1 MENSSWWD
9 PATREEGGLMS
20 KSAERAKQQVVLTGA
35 DVDLLRRVY
44 DIGEWFT
51 WDRTPTG
58 YTNHSFF
65 IAASTGKYVLRR
77 SNMDWKIRKGA
88 DAMRFEVRLI
98 DHLRERAYPAPQII
112 PTREGDRHFTHQ
124 GAFYLMTAFIAGDPY
139 EEGNTAH
146 LLAAG
151 EALGRYHR
159 LVRTLSGPSYASAP
173 ILEPRAIGALD
184 RAEHL
189 VASFLSAEER
199 RHLRNQT
206 SYLRSQ
212 FASIPRALAEGYP
225 ALNKQVI
232 HGSFSETCLIFAGD
246 ALAGVLDYDRARY
259 ESVATDLAIAI
270 RSFCHHSGRDERYWI
285 DLDYTRCRDLLA
297 AYQEVNPLPEEEL
310 RALPL
315 FLRQHLAIKALK
327 RCDNFLWRN
336 SVAPQEE
343 VRARK
348 LAKRLEAGAAR
359 LRWLE
364 EHSRELVAAF
374 VDEVDTDRLAPTVWR
389 ERVSWT

>member
-1 MENSSWWD
+1 
-9 PATREEGGLMS
+9 MS

-77 SNMDWKIRKGA
+77 SNMHWKIRKGA
-88 DAMRFEVRLI
+88 DAMRFEARLI
-98 DHLRERAYPAPQII
+98 EHLRERGYPAPRII

-159 LVRTLSGPSYASAP
+159 LARTLSGPSYASAP
-173 ILEPRAIGALD
+173 ILEPRAISALD

-189 VASFLSAEER
+189 VAPFLSAAER

-232 HGSFSETCLIFAGD
+232 HGSFSESCLIFAGD

-259 ESVATDLAIAI
+259 EAVATDLAIAI
-270 RSFCHHSGRDERYWI
+270 SSFCHHKGRDERYWI

-297 AYQEVNPLPEEEL
+297 AYQEVNPLREEEL

-315 FLRQHLAIKALK
+315 ILRQHSAIKALK
-327 RCDNFLWRN
+327 RCDNFQWRN
-336 SVAPQEE
+336 TVAPQEE
-343 VRARK
+343 ARARK

-389 ERVSWT
+389 ERIS

>member
-1 MENSSWWD
+1 MSEN
-9 PATREEGGLMS
+9 
-20 KSAERAKQQVVLTGA
+20 AERSRTANQQVVLSGS

-65 IAASTGKYVLRR
+65 ITTSTGKYVLRR
-77 SNMDWKIRKGA
+77 SNMHWKTRKGA
-88 DAMRFEVRLI
+88 DAMKFEVRLI
-98 DHLRERAYPAPQII
+98 GHLRECGYPAPQII
-112 PTREGDRHFTHQ
+112 PTREGDRYFAHQ
-124 GAFYLMTAFIAGDPY
+124 GAFYLMTAFIVGAPY
-139 EEGNTAH
+139 DEQNTAH
-146 LLAAG
+146 LLVAG

-159 LVRTLSGPSYASAP
+159 LVRTLSGPSYASPP
-173 ILEPRAIGALD
+173 ILGPRAISTLD

-189 VASFLSAEER
+189 VAPFLSAEER
-199 RHLRNQT
+199 EHLRNQT

-212 FASIPRALAEGYP
+212 FASIPRAVAERYP

-232 HGSFSETCLIFAGD
+232 HGSFSATSLIFTGD
-246 ALAGVLDYDRARY
+246 ALAGVLDYDRARF
-259 ESVATDLAIAI
+259 EAVATDLAIAI
-270 RSFCHHSGRDERYWI
+270 RSFCLHRGRNERRWA

-297 AYQEVNPLPEEEL
+297 AYQGVEPLPEEEL

-315 FLRQHLAIKALK
+315 ILRQHFAIKALK
-327 RCDNFLWRN
+327 RCDNLLWRN
-336 SVAPQEE
+336 TIAPQEAA
-343 VRARK
+343 RARRK
-348 LAKRLEAGAAR
+348 LAKRLEKGAAR

-374 VDEVDTDRLAPTVWR
+374 GDER

>member
-1 MENSSWWD
+1 M
-9 PATREEGGLMS
+9 
-20 KSAERAKQQVVLTGA
+20 RAKQQVVLTGA

-44 DIGEWFT
+44 DIGEWFI

-65 IAASTGKYVLRR
+65 IATSTGKYVLRR

-98 DHLRERAYPAPQII
+98 DHLRERGYPAPQII

-159 LVRTLSGPSYASAP
+159 LVRTLSGPSAASAP
-173 ILEPRAIGALD
+173 ILEPRAISALD
-184 RAEHL
+184 RVEDL
-189 VASFLSAEER
+189 VAPFLSAGER
-199 RHLRNQT
+199 KHLRNQI

-225 ALNKQVI
+225 ELNKQVI

-259 ESVATDLAIAI
+259 EAVATDLAIAI
-270 RSFCHHSGRDERYWI
+270 RSFCHHSGRDEKYWI

-315 FLRQHLAIKALK
+315 ILRQHFAIKALK

-343 VRARK
+343 ARART

-359 LRWLE
+359 LRWVE

-374 VDEVDTDRLAPTVWR
+374 VDEVDTDRLASKVWR

>member
-1 MENSSWWD
+1 M
-9 PATREEGGLMS
+9 
-20 KSAERAKQQVVLTGA
+20 RAKQQVVLTGA

-98 DHLRERAYPAPQII
+98 DHLRERGYPAPQII

-173 ILEPRAIGALD
+173 ILEPRAISALD

-189 VASFLSAEER
+189 VAPFLSAGER
-199 RHLRNQT
+199 RHLRNQV

-225 ALNKQVI
+225 ALTKQVI

-259 ESVATDLAIAI
+259 EAVATDLAIAI
-270 RSFCHHSGRDERYWI
+270 RSFCHHSRRDERYWI
-285 DLDYTRCRDLLA
+285 DLDYSRCRDLLA

-315 FLRQHLAIKALK
+315 ILRQHLAIKALK
-327 RCDNFLWRN
+327 RCNNFLWRN

-343 VRARK
+343 ARARK

-374 VDEVDTDRLAPTVWR
+374 VDER

>member
-1 MENSSWWD
+1 MENLSWRD
-9 PATREEGGLMS
+9 PATRGEGGLMS
-20 KSAERAKQQVVLTGA
+20 ENAERSRTAKQQVILTGA

-65 IAASTGKYVLRR
+65 IATSTGKYVLRR
-77 SNMDWKIRKGA
+77 SNMDWKIRKGG

-98 DHLRERAYPAPQII
+98 DHLRERGYPAPQII

-173 ILEPRAIGALD
+173 ILEPRAISALD

-189 VASFLSAEER
+189 VAPFLSAGER

-212 FASIPRALAEGYP
+212 VASIPRAVAEGYP

-232 HGSFSETCLIFAGD
+232 HGSFSQSCLIFAGD
-246 ALAGVLDYDRARY
+246 ALTGVLDYDRARF
-259 ESVATDLAIAI
+259 EAVVTDLAIAI
-270 RSFCHHSGRDERYWI
+270 RSFCLHSGRDERYWI
-285 DLDYTRCRDLLA
+285 DFDYTRCRDLLA
-297 AYQEVNPLPEEEL
+297 AYQEVELLPEEEL

-315 FLRQHLAIKALK
+315 ILRQHFAIKALK
-327 RCDNFLWRN
+327 KCNNLLWRN
-336 SVAPQEE
+336 SVAPQEAA
-343 VRARK
+343 RARK
-348 LAKRLEAGAAR
+348 LAKKLEAGAAR

-364 EHSRELVAAF
+364 EHSRELIAAF
-374 VDEVDTDRLAPTVWR
+374 VD
-389 ERVSWT
+389 

>member
-1 MENSSWWD
+1 M
-9 PATREEGGLMS
+9 
-20 KSAERAKQQVVLTGA
+20 RAKQQVVLTGA

-44 DIGEWFT
+44 EIGEWFT

-77 SNMDWKIRKGA
+77 SNMDRKIRKGA
-88 DAMRFEVRLI
+88 DAMRVEVRLI
-98 DHLRERAYPAPQII
+98 DHLRERGYPAPQII
-112 PTREGDRHFTHQ
+112 PTQEGDRHFTHQ

-173 ILEPRAIGALD
+173 ILEPRAFGALD

-199 RHLRNQT
+199 RHLRN
-206 SYLRSQ
+206 Q

-259 ESVATDLAIAI
+259 EAVATDLAIAI
-270 RSFCHHSGRDERYWI
+270 RSFCHHSRRDERYWI
-285 DLDYTRCRDLLA
+285 DLDYSRCRDLLA

-315 FLRQHLAIKALK
+315 ILRQHLAIKALK
-327 RCDNFLWRN
+327 RCNNFLWRN

-343 VRARK
+343 ARARK

-364 EHSRELVAAF
+364 EHSRELVAAV
-374 VDEVDTDRLAPTVWR
+374 VDER

>member
-1 MENSSWWD
+1 M
-9 PATREEGGLMS
+9 
-20 KSAERAKQQVVLTGA
+20 RAKQQVVLTGA

-65 IAASTGKYVLRR
+65 IATSTGKYVLRR

-98 DHLRERAYPAPQII
+98 DHLRERGYPAPQII

-159 LVRTLSGPSYASAP
+159 LVRTLSGPSAASAP
-173 ILEPRAIGALD
+173 ILEPRAISALD
-184 RAEHL
+184 KAEHL
-189 VASFLSAEER
+189 VAPFLSAGER
-199 RHLRNQT
+199 RHLRNQI

-225 ALNKQVI
+225 ELNKQVI

-259 ESVATDLAIAI
+259 EAVATDLAIAI
-270 RSFCHHSGRDERYWI
+270 RSFCHHSRRDERFWI

-315 FLRQHLAIKALK
+315 ILRQHLAIKALK

-343 VRARK
+343 ARARK

-359 LRWLE
+359 LQWLE
-364 EHSRELVAAF
+364 EHSWELVAAF
-374 VDEVDTDRLAPTVWR
+374 LDER
-389 ERVSWT
+389 ERASWT

>member
-1 MENSSWWD
+1 
-9 PATREEGGLMS
+9 
-20 KSAERAKQQVVLTGA
+20 
-35 DVDLLRRVY
+35 
-44 DIGEWFT
+44 
-51 WDRTPTG
+51 
-58 YTNHSFF
+58 
-65 IAASTGKYVLRR
+65 
-77 SNMDWKIRKGA
+77 MDWKIRKGA
-88 DAMRFEVRLI
+88 DAMRFEARLI
-98 DHLRERAYPAPQII
+98 GHLRERGYSAPQII

-124 GAFYLMTAFIAGDPY
+124 SAFYLMTAFIAGDPY
-139 EEGNTAH
+139 EEGNPAH

-173 ILEPRAIGALD
+173 ILEPRAISALD
-184 RAEHL
+184 RAEHI
-189 VASFLSAEER
+189 VAPFLSAAER

-212 FASIPRALAEGYP
+212 FVSIPRALAEGHP

-232 HGSFSETCLIFAGD
+232 HGSFSENCLIFAGD
-246 ALAGVLDYDRARY
+246 ALTGVLDYDRARY
-259 ESVATDLAIAI
+259 EAVATDLAIAI
-270 RSFCHHSGRDERYWI
+270 SSFCHHKGRDGRYWI

-315 FLRQHLAIKALK
+315 SLRQHSAIKALK

-336 SVAPQEE
+336 SVALPEE
-343 VRARK
+343 ARARK

>member
-1 MENSSWWD
+1 M
-9 PATREEGGLMS
+9 
-20 KSAERAKQQVVLTGA
+20 RAKQQVVLTGT

-44 DIGEWFT
+44 DIGEWVT

-65 IAASTGKYVLRR
+65 IATSTGRYVLRR
-77 SNMDWKIRKGA
+77 SNMHWKIRKGA
-88 DAMRFEVRLI
+88 EAMRFEARLI
-98 DHLRERAYPAPQII
+98 DHLRKRGYPAPRIV
-112 PTREGDRHFTHQ
+112 PTREGERHFTHQ
-124 GAFYLMTAFIAGDPY
+124 GAFYLMTASIAGGPY

-159 LVRTLSGPSYASAP
+159 LARTLSGPSYASAP
-173 ILEPRAIGALD
+173 TLDPRAISALD
-184 RAEHL
+184 KAEHL
-189 VASFLSAEER
+189 VAPFLSAAER
-199 RHLRNQT
+199 GDLRNQT
-206 SYLRSQ
+206 SYLRGQ
-212 FASIPRALAEGYP
+212 FASIPRTLAEGYP
-225 ALNKQVI
+225 ESNKQVI
-232 HGSFSETCLIFAGD
+232 HGSFSESCLIFVGD

-259 ESVATDLAIAI
+259 EAVATDLAIAI
-270 RSFCHHSGRDERYWI
+270 RSFCHHKGRDGRYWI

-315 FLRQHLAIKALK
+315 GLRQHSAIQVLK
-327 RCDNFLWRN
+327 RCDNFIWRN

-343 VRARK
+343 ARARK
-348 LAKRLEAGAAR
+348 LAKRLGAGAAR

-374 VDEVDTDRLAPTVWR
+374 VGEVDTDRPAPAVRR
-389 ERVSWT
+389 ERVS

>member
-1 MENSSWWD
+1 M
-9 PATREEGGLMS
+9 
-20 KSAERAKQQVVLTGA
+20 RAKQQVILTGA
-35 DVDLLRRVY
+35 DVDLLRRAY
-44 DIGEWFT
+44 DIGEWLT

-65 IAASTGKYVLRR
+65 IVASTGKYVLRR
-77 SNMDWKIRKGA
+77 SNIHWKTRKDA
-88 DAMRFEVRLI
+88 DAMRFEARLI
-98 DHLRERAYPAPQII
+98 DHLRERGYPAPQVI

-124 GAFYLMTAFIAGDPY
+124 GAFYLMTAFIAGDPC

-159 LVRTLSGPSYASAP
+159 LVRTLNGPSYAPAP
-173 ILEPRAIGALD
+173 ILEPRAISALD

-189 VASFLSAEER
+189 VAPFLSAVER
-199 RHLRNQT
+199 RHLQDQT

-212 FASIPRALAEGYP
+212 FAGIPRALTEGYP
-225 ALNKQVI
+225 ALTKQVI

-259 ESVATDLAIAI
+259 EAVATDLAIAI
-270 RSFCHHSGRDERYWI
+270 ISFCHHKGRDERYWI
-285 DLDYTRCRDLLA
+285 DLDYARCRDLMA
-297 AYQEVNPLPEEEL
+297 AYLEVNPLPEEEL

-315 FLRQHLAIKALK
+315 ILRQHSAIKALK
-327 RCDNFLWRN
+327 RCTNFLWRN

-343 VRARK
+343 ARHRK

-374 VDEVDTDRLAPTVWR
+374 VDEVDTDRLAKRKSSHDRSVRNTAPSYQTTTR
-389 ERVSWT
+389 SF